1 MVKVKRVKKDNPGI
15 FIEAD
20 FDYSHFIPEH
30 RKCYPLH
37 GHTSKVIVYLY
48 GKLVGLDMILDFA
61 EAKKLVKDAIS
72 IIDHKLITGKKYVI
86 QESNDMVIVS
96 YGKFRFEL
104 PKDNVFIIDGEATSE
119 NIAKAIANYIMTKA
133 PENVHEI
140 QVQVYEGVNKGA
152 VATAS
157 RDSM

>member
-1 MVKVKRVKKDNPGI
+1 MVRVKEIRKGNPGI

-37 GHTSKVIVYLY
+37 GHTSKVVVYLY
-48 GKLVGLDMILDFA
+48 GKLAELDMILDFA
-61 EAKKLVKDAIS
+61 EAKRLVKDAIS
-72 IIDHKLITGKKYVI
+72 IIDHKLVTGKKYVT
-86 QESNDMVIVS
+86 QESDDIVIVS

-119 NIAKAIANYIMTKA
+119 NIAKALANYIISKV
-133 PENVHEI
+133 PENIHEV

-157 RDSM
+157 RSPA